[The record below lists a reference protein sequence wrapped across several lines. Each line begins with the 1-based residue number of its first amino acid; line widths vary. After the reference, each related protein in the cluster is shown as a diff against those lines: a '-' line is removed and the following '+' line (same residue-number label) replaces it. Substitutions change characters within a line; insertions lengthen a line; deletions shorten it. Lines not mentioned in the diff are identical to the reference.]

1 MSDRRPAGEAAFL
14 EGGGEMGGRVRA
26 HDWSATPLGP
36 PAAWPPALKTTV
48 RMMLAARQPMLIL
61 WGDDLIQLY
70 NDACRVP
77 LGAERH
83 PHYLG
88 QPARL
93 CWSDN
98 WSVFEP
104 QLEQVMAGRG
114 ATWREDERLTI
125 VRDGRVQDIYW
136 TYSFT
141 PIHDESGGP
150 GVGGVLVLCN
160 EVTAQ
165 HVAAQVDNA
174 RAARILG
181 AMSEGFMILD
191 AAFRVVE
198 VNPEGLRLAE
208 LARAQM
214 VGRAPW
220 EIWPQMLGGRIEA
233 AYHQAMSE
241 RTPVDLQH
249 RYNELWLDL
258 RLYPM
263 EDGLAAFYR
272 DITATKQAEEALRES
287 ESRLRIAQEAG
298 GIGAYEWDLKTG
310 ELYTSDVARR
320 LWGIAPD
327 AELTMAMAVQM
338 IHPEDR
344 PYALP
349 VSDRPMED
357 LVGASEYRIIRGDT
371 GEVRWMARHVE
382 IVRGAAGAAARVIG
396 AFRDITESKHFEEHQ
411 QLLINELNHRV
422 KNTLATVQY
431 ISAQTLRV
439 SSSIEEAGLA
449 FEDRLLS
456 LSRAHNVLT
465 RANWESAGLRDI
477 VAEAMTPYG
486 AVAEQRLRMSG
497 PDVRLAPHTAL
508 AIAMA
513 LQELATNAAK
523 YGSLSSETGRIDID
537 WTIAPSARG
546 DRLKLV
552 WAESG
557 GPLVAAPTRRGFG
570 SRLLERGLAREIG
583 GEVRLAFAADGVV
596 CTMEGPIEAG
606 PDIAHGMSRR
616 ESPNRPVS

>member
-1 MSDRRPAGEAAFL
+1 MSDQRPGGVANFL
-14 EGGGEMGGRVRA
+14 EGGGDMGARIRA

-36 PAAWPPALKTTV
+36 PATWSQPLKFAV
-48 RMMLAARQPMLIL
+48 RTILAARQPMLVL
-61 WGDDLIQLY
+61 WGDELIQFY
-70 NDACRVP
+70 NDPCRAA
-77 LGAERH
+77 LGPERH
-83 PHYLG
+83 PSYLG

-93 CWSDN
+93 CWNEN
-98 WSVFEP
+98 WEIFRP
-104 QLEQVMAGRG
+104 QLEQVMTGG
-114 ATWREDERLTI
+114 DGTWREDERMAI
-125 VRDGRVQDIYW
+125 VRDGRLQEVYW

-141 PIHDESGGP
+141 PVHDDDRPSGI
-150 GVGGVLVLCN
+150 GGVLALFN

-165 HVAAQVDNA
+165 HVAAQIDNA

-191 AAFRVVE
+191 SEFRIVE
-198 VNPEGLRLAE
+198 VNSEGLRLADM
-208 LARAQM
+208 AKAAM
-214 VGRAPW
+214 VGSTPW

-233 AYHQAMSE
+233 AYRQAMDE
-241 RTPVDLQH
+241 RAPLALQH
-249 RYNELWLDL
+249 RYNDLWLDL

-272 DITATKQAEEALRES
+272 DITAAKQAEEALRGN
-287 ESRLRIAQEAG
+287 ESRLRIAQQAG
-298 GIGAYEWDLKTG
+298 GIGTYEWDLATG
-310 ELYTSDVARR
+310 ELYASDVARS
-320 LWGIAPD
+320 LWGVDPHI
-327 AELTMAMAVQM
+327 EFTMAMAVQM
-338 IHPEDR
+338 IHSEDR

-357 LVGASEYRIIRGDT
+357 LVGGSEYRIIRADT

-382 IVRGAAGAAARVIG
+382 IVRDPTGAPSRVIG
-396 AFRDITESKHFEEHQ
+396 AFRDITQSKRFEEHQ

-465 RANWESAGLRDI
+465 RANWESAGLREI
-477 VAEAMTPYG
+477 VAEAMAPYRSI
-486 AVAEQRLRMSG
+486 VEQRLGMAG

-513 LQELATNAAK
+513 LQELATNATK
-523 YGSLSSETGRIDID
+523 YGSLSTEAGRIDID
-537 WTIAPSARG
+537 WTIVPAARG
-546 DRLKLV
+546 AMLRLV

-557 GPLVAAPTRRGFG
+557 GPPVAPPTRRGFG

-583 GEVRLAFAADGVV
+583 GDVRLAFAAGGVV
-596 CTMEGPIEAG
+596 CTMEGPVDSG
-606 PDIAHGMSRR
+606 PEIGGRMSRD
-616 ESPNRPVS
+616 EGPTRPMP